1 LSNPEKISFPNCPIR
16 RVEIT
21 NCFLFSDKLF
31 IFFSKILKKKILVL
45 HPGLRLVDGGPMIS
59 VIELEFFSGLDV
71 SQSDENDPGRAIV
84 VQDLRLE
91 VGVLARVVD
100 QTAETAIFG

>member
-1 LSNPEKISFPNCPIR
+1 
-16 RVEIT
+16 
-21 NCFLFSDKLF
+21 
-31 IFFSKILKKKILVL
+31 
-45 HPGLRLVDGGPMIS
+45 MIS
-59 VIELEFFSGLDV
+59 VIKLEFFSRLDV

-91 VGVLARVVD
+91 VGVLPRVVD